1 MPPSA
6 LKSKI
11 HKHQKTK
18 KTTNN
23 LFYLL
28 PEEKLNHPCPL
39 LTPYT
44 HNTMVSIAEIHNN
57 IVASWRAGQ
66 EETLYKI
73 IDVKTDGTV
82 TIRGS
87 IMETTFDPHGSEER
101 LRKFL
106 ATYVR

>member
-1 MPPSA
+1 MA
-6 LKSKI
+6 SKG
-11 HKHQKTK
+11 
-18 KTTNN
+18 
-23 LFYLL
+23 
-28 PEEKLNHPCPL
+28 
-39 LTPYT
+39 
-44 HNTMVSIAEIHNN
+44 EIHNN
-57 IVASWRAGQ
+57 IVNAWRTGK

-73 IDVKTDGTV
+73 IDVKTNGTV